1 MRRHAMLAVLVTA
14 AIVASACTG
23 GEKGSTSSPGRGPQR
38 GGVLRIG
45 LTSFG
50 LSDNLDP
57 TGEYTGGGW
66 GVLWPML
73 RTLVAFKVA
82 SGAEGLQIVPDLA
95 TEVPT
100 PSDDGLTY
108 TFHLKPGI
116 RFAPPVNREITSED
130 VAYAFERINTKSLA
144 AQYGFYY
151 DGVIDGM
158 SGTAAKP
165 GPISGIDT
173 PDARTIVFH
182 LTRPTGD
189 FLARLTMPA
198 TAPVPPEVG
207 GCFLK
212 PGQYG
217 RDIVASGP
225 YMIEGSDRVDA
236 SACDAIQPVTGFDP
250 TSQLTLVRNPNYDPS
265 TDTQTGRMAYPDA
278 IRWQVDTNATDIF
291 DKIQTGELDLS
302 WYDQPPKAVLRQYLT
317 DPALKDRLKS
327 ISAGA
332 TEYFQMNLT
341 APPFDDI
348 HVRKAVNYAI
358 DRAAVQRA
366 WGGPEVADIATHL
379 IPSYVLGDV
388 PAAHFDLYP
397 SSGNEGD
404 LTAAKDEMRQSRYDS
419 NGDGIC
425 DAAACKDVVMI
436 NQNVEPWT
444 TLEAIIVQDL
454 SRIGIRVI
462 ARDLE
467 FGAAFTAI
475 QDPTAMIPSQIAVSW
490 GYDYPDA
497 YPYYSSLF
505 DGSAINASTNLNFSM
520 VGLTEAKAR
529 EIGVPYPSEPI
540 PSVDAQIGKCEA
552 LTVGV
557 ERLTCWAELERTV
570 MQDVVPIVPLV
581 WYKLLVVTGNDVQ
594 YWMSTPQQGQA
605 LVNVAVSNKLSP

>member
-1 MRRHAMLAVLVTA
+1 MLAILASA
-14 AIVASACTG
+14 AIAIAGCTG
-23 GEKGSTSSPGRGPQR
+23 GQGEPARSPTAALKR

-50 LSDNLDP
+50 LSDSLDP

-66 GVLWPML
+66 GALWPML

-82 SGAEGLQIVPDLA
+82 SGAEGLQVVPDLA
-95 TEVPT
+95 TEVPA
-100 PSDDGLTY
+100 PSQDGLTY

-151 DGVIDGM
+151 DGVIQGM
-158 SGTAAKP
+158 SGSAARP
-165 GPISGIDT
+165 GPISGIET
-173 PDARTIVFH
+173 PDPHTIVFH
-182 LTRPTGD
+182 LSRPTGD

-198 TAPVPPEVG
+198 TAPVPQEVG

-225 YMIEGSDRVDA
+225 YMIQGSDQVDA
-236 SACDAIQPVTGFDP
+236 SSCDAIQPASGFDP
-250 TSQLTLVRNPNYDPS
+250 TSALTLVRNPNYDPS
-265 TDTQTGRMAYPDA
+265 TDTQTDRMAYPDA
-278 IRWQVDTNATDIF
+278 IQWEVDTNTTDIF
-291 DKIQTGELDLS
+291 DKIQAGELDLS

-341 APPFDDI
+341 VPPFDDI
-348 HVRKAVNYAI
+348 HVRKAVNYVI

-366 WGGPEVADIATHL
+366 WGGPVAAQIATHL

-388 PAAHFDLYP
+388 PEAGFDLYS
-397 SSGNEGD
+397 SSGDQGD
-404 LTAAKDEMRQSRYDS
+404 VTAAKAEMRQSRYDA

-425 DAAACKDVVMI
+425 DATACKDLIMI

-454 SRIGIRVI
+454 AKIGIHVI

-467 FGAAFTAI
+467 FGAAFKAI

-505 DGSAINASTNLNFSM
+505 AGSSINAIANLNFSM
-520 VGLTEAKAR
+520 VGLTPATAR
-529 EIGVPYPSEPI
+529 KIGVPYPSEPI
-540 PSVDAQIGKCEA
+540 PSVDAEIAQCEA

-557 ERLTCWAELERTV
+557 ERLTCWAELEHTV
-570 MQDVVPIVPLV
+570 MQDVVPIAPLV
-581 WYKLLVVTGNDVQ
+581 WYNLLVVTGSDVES
-594 YWMSTPQQGQA
+594 WMSTPQQGQA
-605 LVNVAVSNKLSP
+605 LVNVAVSNGLSP